1 MHGVYQVAATVKS
14 FFLTFYFILFY
25 FIYLFL
31 GMMKLEF
38 EISAWGRDH
47 SYMFYCCAGV

>member
-1 MHGVYQVAATVKS
+1 VHGVYQVAATVKS
-14 FFLTFYFILFY
+14 FLRTFY

-38 EISAWGRDH
+38 EMPAWGRDH
-47 SYMFYCCAGV
+47 SYMFYCCTGV